1 MFSAEGV
8 LADRTASPLIHLFP
22 NLLAR
27 WDSPFVISTML
38 VLGTALS
45 VLLAAGVRDRWA
57 AVGVWYALACLFGRN
72 PLIANPSLPFI
83 GWLLLAH
90 AVLPRA
96 PYGSWEARG
105 RPDPGG
111 GWRMAEHIF
120 LLAWVLMAVGRRV
133 TCCSRRPR
141 RCCVSPRGARWVSSC
156 SLRRWR
162 SPVWSGRGCGQGC

>member
-1 MFSAEGV
+1 MANGWSGGQYSIYRVVLGTYLFLHFMALIPWGREMFSAEGV

-38 VLGTALS
+38 VLGAALS

-96 PYGSWEARG
+96 PDGS
-105 RPDPGG
+105 
-111 GWRMAEHIF
+111 
-120 LLAWVLMAVGRRV
+120 
-133 TCCSRRPR
+133 
-141 RCCVSPRGARWVSSC
+141 
-156 SLRRWR
+156 
-162 SPVWSGRGCGQGC
+162 